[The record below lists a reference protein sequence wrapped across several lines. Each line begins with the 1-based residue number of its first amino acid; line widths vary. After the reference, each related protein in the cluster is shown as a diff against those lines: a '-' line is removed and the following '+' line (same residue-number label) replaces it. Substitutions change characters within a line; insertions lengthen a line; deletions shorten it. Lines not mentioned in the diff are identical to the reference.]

1 MSERRGYGRSGRER
15 SRSRSREYRRTER
28 DYRDRE
34 YERYDRDTRDTRDS
48 RDSRDSRDTRDT
60 RDSRDTKTHDT
71 SPKKHGISTKHYER
85 NGRTGGPDHRKTST
99 KYDPLTTESLHARKL
114 SALNHEAFLIN
125 RQKERDAAVLDGKW
139 NEMLWPRT
147 PERSQFYFGECEGEE
162 DENTLDIEASNEE
175 TVNEEPVSVSVIAP
189 VALTNDMSDSEE
201 FNPIIRVKAPSAS
214 KPSINSFSTSKPA
227 KYGNDLMPGEGTAM
241 AGFVA
246 SGQRIPRRGEI
257 GLESA
262 EITRFESAGYVM
274 SGSRHHLMNA
284 VRMRKENQV
293 ISAEEKRM
301 ISQMAIEERIK
312 REEEIVKTF
321 KSMVD
326 EKLKEK
332 QNK

>member
-1 MSERRGYGRSGRER
+1 
-15 SRSRSREYRRTER
+15 
-28 DYRDRE
+28 
-34 YERYDRDTRDTRDS
+34 
-48 RDSRDSRDTRDT
+48 
-60 RDSRDTKTHDT
+60 
-71 SPKKHGISTKHYER
+71 
-85 NGRTGGPDHRKTST
+85 
-99 KYDPLTTESLHARKL
+99 
-114 SALNHEAFLIN
+114 
-125 RQKERDAAVLDGKW
+125 
-139 NEMLWPRT
+139 
-147 PERSQFYFGECEGEE
+147 
-162 DENTLDIEASNEE
+162 
-175 TVNEEPVSVSVIAP
+175 
-189 VALTNDMSDSEE
+189 
-201 FNPIIRVKAPSAS
+201 
-214 KPSINSFSTSKPA
+214 
-227 KYGNDLMPGEGTAM
+227 MPGEGTAM